1 MDATPGAGNRG
12 NEVVVAVA
20 NVVVVVAEAKCR
32 VQDRLEPDARALRR
46 IETWRGVPG
55 WLVGGRPLTSP
66 QAFFL
71 SVCSVVMVVEG
82 GVLATKYLFLR
93 GAQARGT

>member
-1 MDATPGAGNRG
+1 MDGTPGAGNHG

-20 NVVVVVAEAKCR
+20 NIVVIVAKAKCH
-32 VQDRLEPDARALRR
+32 VQGHLEPDARALRR
-46 IETWRGVPG
+46 IEIWRGVPG

-71 SVCSVVMVVEG
+71 SV
-82 GVLATKYLFLR
+82 
-93 GAQARGT
+93 

>member
-1 MDATPGAGNRG
+1 MYATPGAGNCG

-32 VQDRLEPDARALRR
+32 VQGRLEPDARALRR

-55 WLVGGRPLTSP
+55 WLVGGRPLTSR
-66 QAFFL
+66 QAFFMT
-71 SVCSVVMVVEG
+71 VFPVVMVVEE
-82 GVLATKYLFLR
+82 GVLDTK
-93 GAQARGT
+93 

>member
-1 MDATPGAGNRG
+1 MDATPGSGNRG

-32 VQDRLEPDARALRR
+32 VQGRLEPDVRALRR

-55 WLVGGRPLTSP
+55 WLVGSRPLTSP

-71 SVCSVVMVVEG
+71 SVFSVVMVVEG
-82 GVLATKYLFLR
+82 GVLATN
-93 GAQARGT
+93 

>member
-1 MDATPGAGNRG
+1 MDATPRAGNRG

-32 VQDRLEPDARALRR
+32 VQGRLEPDARALRR
-46 IETWRGVPG
+46 IETCRRVPG

-66 QAFFL
+66 
-71 SVCSVVMVVEG
+71 
-82 GVLATKYLFLR
+82 
-93 GAQARGT
+93 

>member
-1 MDATPGAGNRG
+1 MDVMPGAGNRG

-20 NVVVVVAEAKCR
+20 NVVVVVAEAKCH
-32 VQDRLEPDARALRR
+32 VQGCLEPDTRAPRR
-46 IETWRGVPG
+46 IEIWRAVPG
-55 WLVGGRPLTSP
+55 WLAGGRPLTSP

-82 GVLATKYLFLR
+82 GVLDTK
-93 GAQARGT
+93 